1 MSEKKYKIGYIFT
14 EKKIKHQGIQ
24 QFIDYSRENNCDID
38 TINLNE
44 SIESQGPYDCI
55 IHKITDL
62 IAKANSGD
70 EVVQKQ
76 VENFKNYVNNNP
88 NVLILD
94 PLNVVCKLMDRIT
107 ANDLLEKVR
116 KVERERGKEL
126 FKLPDHVIKP
136 LDKEQL
142 NNIHFPIMCKR
153 INACS
158 SKIAHEMSLIPSLD
172 KVDEARRIM
181 SASTNKENENY
192 IIQQFVNHDGILFKI
207 YVYNNNYKVIVRPS
221 LNNVNSPDV
230 IFFDSQ
236 KIPKE
241 FKIQEDLEEGS
252 PPPNSFANLSSIE
265 IVEKKK
271 LLLDEEKITE
281 ITKDLSECLNL
292 TLYGYDVII
301 DSVTNDYYIVDV
313 NYFPAFS
320 GVSDFNEILYN
331 AILKKLQDAEFSNN
345 KTSLYSLFCINIS
358 LYVISFKYFTF

>member
-126 FKLPDHVIKP
+126 FKLPDYVIKP

-158 SKIAHEMSLIPSLD
+158 SKIAHEMALVPSLN
-172 KVDEARRIM
+172 KVDEAKKM
-181 SASTNKENENY
+181 MVVNTNNENEEY
-192 IIQQFVNHDGILFKI
+192 IIQQFINHDGILFKI
-207 YVYNNNYKVIVRPS
+207 YVYDNNFKVIIRPS
-221 LNNVNSPDV
+221 LKNVNNEDV
-230 IFFDSQ
+230 VFFDSQ

-241 FKIQEDLEEGS
+241 FNVEDKLEEGS
-252 PPPNSFANLSSIE
+252 PPPNSFGNLSPSEVIE
-265 IVEKKK
+265 RKTK
-271 LLLDEEKITE
+271 LLDENKITE

-313 NYFPAFS
+313 NYFPAFA
-320 GVSDFNEILYN
+320 GVKDFNEVLLN
-331 AILKKLQDAEFSNN
+331 AILKKLKN
-345 KTSLYSLFCINIS
+345 KN
-358 LYVISFKYFTF
+358 